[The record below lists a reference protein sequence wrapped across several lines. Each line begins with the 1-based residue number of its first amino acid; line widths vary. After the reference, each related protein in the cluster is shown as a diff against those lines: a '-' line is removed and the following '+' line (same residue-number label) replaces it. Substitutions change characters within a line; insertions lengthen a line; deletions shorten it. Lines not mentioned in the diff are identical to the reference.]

1 MDKLQKK
8 SKTDQDKQIKDE
20 DPGLKSKIE
29 LSTPIFTTLYPQA
42 QFIPVDT
49 SIIKVLLSDKNSKK
63 TPFQTDKRRHFL
75 DNLQKTSK
83 VHQTYCH

>member
-29 LSTPIFTTLYPQA
+29 LLTPIFTTLYP
-42 QFIPVDT
+42 
-49 SIIKVLLSDKNSKK
+49 
-63 TPFQTDKRRHFL
+63 
-75 DNLQKTSK
+75 
-83 VHQTYCH
+83 